1 MQKKL
6 VEEQATGFSFRVKF
20 GEYEIEL
27 AGSHR
32 EVIKTIEKLPLLIN
46 NVNKAFESV
55 RPKTIAKITVKTT
68 DDIQATKTAES
79 KAVSIPKIDPSSNTQ
94 EAVLQILESEW
105 GKWRPRTVEEI
116 NDAMKANKLQF
127 PGRVIESVLE
137 GLAEKGSVRRWNT
150 ATGFVYIIAD
160 PKKENSEGEI

>member
-6 VEEQATGFSFRVKF
+6 SEEQCENFSLRVKL
-20 GEYEIEL
+20 GEYEVEL
-27 AGSHR
+27 SGTHR
-32 EVIKTIEKLPLLIN
+32 DVMRTVDRLPTLIA

-55 RPKTIAKITVKTT
+55 RPKTIAKITVRTT
-68 DDIQATKTAES
+68 DSAQETKPSES
-79 KAVSIPKIDPSSNTQ
+79 KAVNIPKIASTDNTQ
-94 EAVLQILESEW
+94 EAVLQILESDW

-116 NDAMKANKLQF
+116 NDAMKANNLQF

-150 ATGFVYIIAD
+150 NTGFVYIIAD
-160 PKKENSEGEI
+160 HNNVNSEGEQ

>member
-6 VEEQATGFSFRVKF
+6 VEEQTTGFSFRVKF

-79 KAVSIPKIDPSSNTQ
+79 KVVSIPKLTI
-94 EAVLQILESEW
+94 VILKMLFCRFLKVM
-105 GKWRPRTVEEI
+105 GKWRLEQL
-116 NDAMKANKLQF
+116 K
-127 PGRVIESVLE
+127 SV
-137 GLAEKGSVRRWNT
+137 T
-150 ATGFVYIIAD
+150 Q
-160 PKKENSEGEI
+160 